1 MKSKEELF
9 IYVYDNATRACL
21 LADDCEV
28 NPARLVSDRGLVVS
42 SSYPQVSLG
51 LPFHCPSCGQDPS
64 LNLRQKPLATPN
76 WENLSKSLKS
86 LTQSP

>member
-28 NPARLVSDRGLVVS
+28 NPARLVSDSKLQRLGCIFLLPPYPAGLIILLS
-42 SSYPQVSLG
+42 RNATNKLTYKTERDWDLG
-51 LPFHCPSCGQDPS
+51 NEFVAVGGRDS
-64 LNLRQKPLATPN
+64 
-76 WENLSKSLKS
+76 
-86 LTQSP
+86 

>member
-42 SSYPQVSLG
+42 SSYPHIQQG
-51 LPFHCPSCGQDPS
+51 
-64 LNLRQKPLATPN
+64 
-76 WENLSKSLKS
+76 
-86 LTQSP
+86 